1 MHHEIFYD
9 AGPVITKA
17 WLVGFCVKE
26 DTPKTCKHMACGYR
40 EPYRVCPK
48 CGNEQEESNFHIHCT
63 QWFGSHTGPQE
74 CGGRYDQSPVQGG
87 IPVKCNRVKYIGL
100 NLKQLCNP
108 EQPVRY
114 AAVKIELAGESDWH
128 LFVIDL
134 ETQEFINEEMSIH
147 YFGKGSESWSV
158 GTTVRIRNI
167 ADLNKIVNK
176 PQVFDAIANVIS
188 K

>member
-1 MHHEIFYD
+1 MHNEIFYD

-17 WLVGFCVKE
+17 WLIGFCVKE
-26 DTPKTCKHMACGYR
+26 DTPKTCKHMSCGYR
-40 EPYRVCPK
+40 EPYRVCSK
-48 CGNEQEESNFHIHCT
+48 CGNGQEESNFHVHCT
-63 QWFGSHTGPQE
+63 QWYNGKPSDE
-74 CGGRYDQSPVQGG
+74 CGGRYDQSPVLGG
-87 IPVKCNRVKYIGL
+87 VPVKCSRTKYTGL

-108 EQPVRY
+108 DQPVRY
-114 AAVKIELAGESDWH
+114 ATVKVELAGESSLH

-147 YFGKGSESWSV
+147 YFGKGNESWSV
-158 GTTVRIRNI
+158 GPTLKIRNI

-176 PQVFDAIANVIS
+176 PQVFEAMANVIS